1 MKEEKNFREDINW
14 NKLALFLKIG
24 LIGAFLILVGD
35 FLMGW
40 GVKDESLSGIEGQV
54 SQYLTVSDSR
64 MFCSSLLG
72 LVGVPLA
79 CSGHFG
85 IYKLIKLY
93 SQKYSKMYM
102 IGGLGFLAFGGAG
115 VHLSSIES
123 AFFYKYM
130 TAANPSVA
138 LAGSMKFSLYFLLPL
153 YIVLLS
159 AWITMV
165 YAHIKA
171 VAKGLSPYPR
181 WCWVFSMPVGTLLF
195 SLLAFFGNHAIVN
208 AIMVG
213 AFSLGN
219 IWTLGGH
226 LLMLGKA
233 KEHYE
238 SKVQKSSFQN

>member
-1 MKEEKNFREDINW
+1 MREEIKFKEDIDW
-14 NKLALFLKIG
+14 DKVSLFLKIG
-24 LIGAFLILVGD
+24 LIGAFIILVGD

-40 GVKDESLSGIEGQV
+40 GVRDESLSGIEGQV
-54 SQYLTVSDSR
+54 SQYLTISDSR

-79 CSGHFG
+79 CLGHLG
-85 IYKLIKLY
+85 IYKLIKPY
-93 SQKYSKMYM
+93 SQKYSMLYA
-102 IGGLGFLAFGGAG
+102 IGSLGFLTFGGVS

-130 TAANPSVA
+130 TAANPSIA
-138 LAGSMKFSLYFLLPL
+138 LASSMKFSLYFLLPL
-153 YIVLLS
+153 YIALLS
-159 AWITMV
+159 AWIIIV

-181 WCWVFSMPVGTLLF
+181 WCWVFSMLVGTLLF
-195 SLLAFFGNHAIVN
+195 SLFGIFGNHAIVN

-226 LLMLGKA
+226 LLMLDKA
-233 KEHYE
+233 KENR
-238 SKVQKSSFQN
+238 KT

>member
-1 MKEEKNFREDINW
+1 MNEEKKFREDINW
-14 NKLALFLKIG
+14 DKLALFLKIG

-40 GVKDESLSGIEGQV
+40 GVKDESLSGIESQV
-54 SQYLTVSDSR
+54 SQYLTISDSR

-72 LVGVPLA
+72 LIGVPLA
-79 CSGHFG
+79 CIGHFG

-102 IGGLGFLAFGGAG
+102 IGILGFLAFGGAG

-153 YIVLLS
+153 YIALLS

-171 VAKGLSPYPR
+171 IAKGLSPYPR
-181 WCWVFSMPVGTLLF
+181 WCRVFSMPVGTLLF
-195 SLLAFFGNHAIVN
+195 SLFAIFGNHAIVN

-233 KEHYE
+233 KE
-238 SKVQKSSFQN
+238 SRKS

>member
-1 MKEEKNFREDINW
+1 MKEKVLFKEDINW
-14 NKLALFLKIG
+14 NKLALFMKIG

-40 GVKDESLSGIEGQV
+40 GVKDESLSGIESQV
-54 SQYLTVSDSR
+54 SQYLTISDSR

-79 CSGHFG
+79 CIGHFG

-138 LAGSMKFSLYFLLPL
+138 LAGSMKFSLLFLLPL
-153 YIVLLS
+153 YIALLS
-159 AWITMV
+159 AWIIMV

-171 VAKGLSPYPR
+171 VAKGFSPFPR
-181 WCWVFSMPVGTLLF
+181 WGWVFSMPVGTLLF
-195 SLLAFFGNHAIVN
+195 SLFGIFGNYAIVN

-233 KEHYE
+233 KEN
-238 SKVQKSSFQN
+238 QKS